1 MGVSVFTFLMSLLW
15 CNVFILLSVLCQR
28 TMALKYGVNLILAM
42 IAVGIVRLL
51 IPIEVPSAFVVR
63 SESIMPFFQ
72 HFFSAQVFEIRG
84 FSVDRFD
91 IFLAI
96 WIIGSAVY
104 LLFIAWT
111 IFQQNQKVHRMKIED
126 YPRASKLAEEIK
138 QNSKSKCRVL
148 ISPEVKTPMLIGYFL
163 PIILLPPLT
172 LTDDDLRYVL
182 MHEWNHFIHG
192 HLWIKLLFNIF
203 CALLWWNP
211 LVYMAKN
218 DLDYILE
225 VSCDRYAVRELSTK
239 ERIKYVEATTNVMKQ
254 LAASVT
260 RQAVPSI
267 GFVAAVPEK
276 IVQRCE
282 LILFPP
288 KEISKRIKVFT
299 VVFLTFLV
307 VLSYAFVFQ
316 TLYAAPLVEPFQND
330 SIRID
335 SEDAYLQ
342 QTPDG
347 KFILYIDGEPA
358 DTLERE
364 DIDQPSFSDLPVR
377 K

>member
-28 TMALKYGVNLILAM
+28 TMALKHGVNLILAL
-42 IAVGIVRLL
+42 IAVGIARLL
-51 IPIEVPSAFVVR
+51 LPIEVPTAFVVR
-63 SESIMPFFQ
+63 SDAIMPFFQ
-72 HFFSAQVFEIRG
+72 RFFSTSILKING
-84 FSVDRFD
+84 FSVNRFD
-91 IFLAI
+91 LFLAI
-96 WIIGSAVY
+96 WALGSTAY
-104 LLFIAWT
+104 LLLIAWT
-111 IFQQNQKVHRMKIED
+111 IFRQDQEVRKMKTED
-126 YPRASKLAEEIK
+126 YLRAFKLAEEIEL
-138 QNSKSKCRVL
+138 NSKSKYRVL
-148 ISPEVKTPMLIGYFL
+148 ISPEVKTPMLIGYFS

-182 MHEWNHFIHG
+182 LHEWNHFKHG

-225 VSCDRYAVRELSTK
+225 VSCDRYAVRELSSE
-239 ERIKYVEATTNVMKQ
+239 ERIKYVEATTSIMKQ
-254 LAASVT
+254 LVTSVT

-288 KEISKRIKVFT
+288 KEISRQVKTFA
-299 VVFLTFLV
+299 VVFLAFLT
-307 VLSYAFVFQ
+307 VLSYTFVFQ
-316 TLYAAPLVEPFQND
+316 TAYAVPPDNTPRSNNVNVIPED
-330 SIRID
+330 S
-335 SEDAYLQ
+335 YLQ

-347 KFILYIDGEPA
+347 KFILYVDGKPI
-358 DTLERE
+358 DTLEQK
-364 DIDQPSFSDLPVR
+364 DIDHPSFSDLPIH

>member
-28 TMALKYGVNLILAM
+28 TMALKHGVNLILAL
-42 IAVGIVRLL
+42 IAVGIARLL
-51 IPIEVPSAFVVR
+51 LPIEVPTAFVVR
-63 SESIMPFFQ
+63 SDAIMPFFQ
-72 HFFSAQVFEIRG
+72 RFFSTSILKING
-84 FSVDRFD
+84 FSVNRFD
-91 IFLAI
+91 LFLAI
-96 WIIGSAVY
+96 WALGSTAY
-104 LLFIAWT
+104 LLLIAWT
-111 IFQQNQKVHRMKIED
+111 IFRQDQEVRKMKTED
-126 YPRASKLAEEIK
+126 YLRAFKLAEEIEL
-138 QNSKSKCRVL
+138 NSKSKYRVL
-148 ISPEVKTPMLIGYFL
+148 ISPEVKTPMLIGYFS

-182 MHEWNHFIHG
+182 LHEWNHFKHG

-211 LVYMAKN
+211 LVYMAEN

-225 VSCDRYAVRELSTK
+225 VSCDRYAVRELSSE
-239 ERIKYVEATTNVMKQ
+239 ERIKYVEATTSIMKQ
-254 LAASVT
+254 LVTSVT

-288 KEISKRIKVFT
+288 KEISRQVKTFA
-299 VVFLTFLV
+299 VVFLAFLT
-307 VLSYAFVFQ
+307 VLSYTFVFQ
-316 TLYAAPLVEPFQND
+316 TAYAVPPDNTPRSNNVNVIPED
-330 SIRID
+330 S
-335 SEDAYLQ
+335 YLQ

-347 KFILYIDGEPA
+347 KFILYVDGKPI
-358 DTLERE
+358 DTLEQK
-364 DIDQPSFSDLPVR
+364 DIDHPSFSDLPIH

>member
-1 MGVSVFTFLMSLLW
+1 MGVSVFTFLMSLIW
-15 CNVFILLSVLCQR
+15 SSIFILISVLCQR
-28 TMALKYGVNLILAM
+28 TMALKHGVNFILA
-42 IAVGIVRLL
+42 ILAVGIVRLL
-51 IPIEVPSAFVVR
+51 LPVEVPSIFVVR
-63 SESIMPFFQ
+63 STVVMPFFQ
-72 HFFSAQVFEIRG
+72 RFFTTPILEIHG
-84 FSVDRFD
+84 LSVNRFN

-96 WIIGSAVY
+96 WITGSAVY
-104 LLFIAWT
+104 LLLIAWT
-111 IFQQNQKVHRMKIED
+111 IFRQGREVRRMKTED
-126 YPRASKLAEEIK
+126 YLRASKLAEEIELTPK
-138 QNSKSKCRVL
+138 RKYQIL
-148 ISPEVKTPMLIGYFL
+148 ISPEVKTPMLFGYFS
-163 PIILLPPLT
+163 PVILLPPLT

-182 MHEWNHFIHG
+182 LHEWNHFVHG

-225 VSCDRYAVRELSTK
+225 VSCDRHVVSELSAE

-260 RQAVPSI
+260 RQDIPSI

-288 KEISKRIKVFT
+288 KEMSKRIKMCA
-299 VVFLTFLV
+299 VVSLAFLT

-316 TLYAAPLVEPFQND
+316 TAYSVPSVENSQTD

-335 SEDAYLQ
+335 PENAYLQ

-347 KFILYIDGEPA
+347 KFILYIDGEPF
-358 DTLERE
+358 DTLEQK
-364 DIDQPSFSDLPVR
+364 DIERPPFSDVPVH

>member
-28 TMALKYGVNLILAM
+28 TMALKHGVNLILAL
-42 IAVGIVRLL
+42 IAVGIARLL
-51 IPIEVPSAFVVR
+51 LPIEVPSAFVVR
-63 SESIMPFFQ
+63 SDAIMPFFQ
-72 HFFSAQVFEIRG
+72 RFFSTEIFEIQG
-84 FSVDRFD
+84 FSINQFD
-91 IFLAI
+91 VFLAI
-96 WIIGSAVY
+96 WALGSAAY
-104 LLFIAWT
+104 LLLIAWT
-111 IFQQNQKVHRMKIED
+111 IFRQDREVRKMKTED
-126 YPRASKLAEEIK
+126 FLRASKLAEEIEL
-138 QNSKSKCRVL
+138 NSKSKYRVL
-148 ISPEVKTPMLIGYFL
+148 ISPEVKTPMLIGYFS

-182 MHEWNHFIHG
+182 LHEWNHFKHG

-225 VSCDRYAVRELSTK
+225 VSCDRYAVRELSSE
-239 ERIKYVEATTNVMKQ
+239 ERIKYVEATTSIMKQ
-254 LAASVT
+254 LVTSVT

-288 KEISKRIKVFT
+288 KEMSKRAK
-299 VVFLTFLV
+299 TFVAVSLV
-307 VLSYAFVFQ
+307 LLAILSYAFVFQ
-316 TLYAAPLVEPFQND
+316 TAYSAPLVETSQSYTF
-330 SIRID
+330 RID
-335 SEDAYLQ
+335 PENTYLQ

-347 KFILYIDGEPA
+347 RFILYIDGEPA
-358 DTLERE
+358 DILEQK
-364 DIDQPSFSDLPVR
+364 DISNPSFSDLPVR